1 MRSVEQSG
9 GGPQFDSM
17 LNRAALTMR
26 PNGAGRPGTGKRRRS
41 QARDD
46 ALRDVPATGSTP
58 AAAAHRRSWGPGDR
72 TRFSHDSGRA
82 ASLTEL
88 PKIPL
93 AALQSTVP
101 WGSASERPSFAPAPR
116 CCTAANL
123 AYHSMNGI
131 RDPSGHRVE
140 FRAARESHPQLLS
153 RLQGNRGGVGWSQ
166 LQQVR
171 GANRRVL

>member
-101 WGSASERPSFAPAPR
+101 WWQRFRTAELRAGATLLHRSELGVPFNEWHSRSIRPS
-116 CCTAANL
+116 
-123 AYHSMNGI
+123 Y
-131 RDPSGHRVE
+131 
-140 FRAARESHPQLLS
+140 
-153 RLQGNRGGVGWSQ
+153 
-166 LQQVR
+166 
-171 GANRRVL
+171 